1 MLAMGDY
8 TQQRELY
15 QIKTISNVHYISRIN
30 FPALLFF
37 IFLARFISVKI
48 DGTVVSLSFAV
59 NMARFGNINLDEF
72 TQLFSLMYRM
82 RCYVRNI
89 LIIIVFSL
97 ANSFRIVSPNNTIGK
112 QFTQHNI
119 TLVLRFSSYFFS
131 YLFLVSR
138 LVNRLQCH

>member
-15 QIKTISNVHYISRIN
+15 QNKTISNVHYISRID
-30 FPALLFF
+30 FPAFFF

-59 NMARFGNINLDEF
+59 NMARFGSINLDEF

-112 QFTQHNI
+112 QFTQDNI

-131 YLFLVSR
+131 HLFLVSR